1 MAPDPSKLL
10 LLGAVAPCL
19 LLGSCG
25 AAGGS
30 AALQARLPALSQR
43 CFLGL
48 LRTTVASKNTRGGLQ
63 NWLKSKAR
71 ISQ

>member
-1 MAPDPSKLL
+1 MAPDLSKLL

-30 AALQARLPALSQR
+30 AALRARLPALRDVS
-43 CFLGL
+43 
-48 LRTTVASKNTRGGLQ
+48 
-63 NWLKSKAR
+63 
-71 ISQ
+71 